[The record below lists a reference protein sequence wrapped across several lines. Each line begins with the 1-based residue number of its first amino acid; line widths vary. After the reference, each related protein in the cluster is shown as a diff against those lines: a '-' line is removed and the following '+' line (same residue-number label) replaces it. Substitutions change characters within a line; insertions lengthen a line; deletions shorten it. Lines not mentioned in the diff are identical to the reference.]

1 MEKELAIKMKGVHK
15 RDFRVYKP
23 LYQGMRLK
31 SYLSLMSK
39 LFVMLRRLI
48 LLYTAMFM
56 EHSPWL

>member
-1 MEKELAIKMKGVHK
+1 MKGVHK

-23 LYQGMRLK
+23 LYEGMRLK